1 MTKNRK
7 TLVATSDHA
16 VFARRPNS
24 KRLGRPMNER
34 ISSIMC
40 IPILLAL
47 LLSSGIL
54 FAQDETKQDSPRQS
68 TADSAFTNADKNGD
82 GRLGPDEVKN
92 AALFKRMDTDSDGFV
107 TLKEAQAHAKRR
119 RVRENAAAPKEVSE
133 KPIFPASADGEAA
146 KRELLSTIADV
157 ASGDKRPPN
166 IVLLFSDDLGYG
178 DTSLY
183 GSQKIPTPNIDALGK
198 QGVRFSNAYVTA
210 ASCSPSRAGLMSGRY
225 QQRFGF
231 EFNTAGGAITHRLH
245 RGLDPSVV
253 TMTDVLKQA
262 GYVTGMFGKW
272 HLGTQPQFHPQAR
285 GFDVFYGF
293 LAGAH
298 SFFPSKA
305 PQPFHSTIMRDKS
318 PLIEPEYLTDAIARE
333 TVNFIGV
340 NQDKP
345 FFAYVP
351 FNAVHTPIEAT
362 KKYQD
367 RFPDETDQTRRDYY
381 AMTSALD
388 DAVGSIVAAID
399 KHGLSENTLVIFVND
414 NGGPIYTGVQSN
426 GALKLG
432 KLFLFEGG
440 IRVPMVIKLPG
451 KFEPGT
457 VYDHPTSA
465 LDLFPTICAAAGI
478 KVPSGIKLDGVDLT
492 PFVNGQFTGIPH
504 EALFWSNGP
513 NIAVRQGNWKLVKSY
528 DNTWLFDLAGDIGE
542 SKNLADSNPEIVER
556 LEKAYQKWRSGMS
569 KPAWPSKPN
578 RRKVEVDGLTYEMN
592 I

>member
-1 MTKNRK
+1 MNKCIVSSMC
-7 TLVATSDHA
+7 TL
-16 VFARRPNS
+16 
-24 KRLGRPMNER
+24 M
-34 ISSIMC
+34 
-40 IPILLAL
+40 LLAL
-47 LLSSGIL
+47 LLRSSIL
-54 FAQDETKQDSPRQS
+54 CAQDGTKQESPRQS
-68 TADSAFTNADKNGD
+68 AAEFAFSNADKNSD
-82 GRLGPDEVKN
+82 GRLEPDEIRN
-92 AALFKRMDTDSDGFV
+92 TALFKRMDSDSDGFV
-107 TLKEAQAHAKRR
+107 SQQEARSYAKRR
-119 RVRENAAAPKEVSE
+119 RARENAAAGKNVSS
-133 KPIFPASADGEAA
+133 KPVFPASTKGEVA

-183 GSQKIPTPNIDALGK
+183 GSQKIPTPNIDALGN

-253 TMTDVLKQA
+253 TLPDVLKQA

-285 GFDVFYGF
+285 GFDEFYGF

-298 SFFPSKA
+298 SFFPAKS
-305 PQPFHSTIMRDKS
+305 PQPFHSTIMRDTS

-333 TVNFIGV
+333 TVNFIAT
-340 NQDKP
+340 NHDTP

-362 KKYQD
+362 RKYQD
-367 RFPDETDQTRRDYY
+367 RFPNETDQTKRDYY

-388 DAVGSIVAAID
+388 DAVGLIVAAID

-426 GALKLG
+426 GQLKLG

-451 KFEPGT
+451 TFEPDT
-457 VYDHPTSA
+457 VYDQPTST

-478 KVPSGIKLDGVDLT
+478 DVPSGIKLDGVDLM
-492 PFVNGQFTGIPH
+492 PFVNRHSTGTPH
-504 EALFWSNGP
+504 ETLFWSNGP
-513 NIAVRQGNWKLVKSY
+513 NIAVRHGKWKLVKSY
-528 DNTWLFDLAGDIGE
+528 DNTWLFNLADDIGE
-542 SKNLADSNPEIVER
+542 STNLASAKPEIVKQ
-556 LEKAYQKWRSGMS
+556 LEALYQEWRSGMS
-569 KPAWPSKPN
+569 EPAWPSKPN
-578 RRKVEVDGLTYEMN
+578 RRKVEVDGFAYEMN

>member
-1 MTKNRK
+1 MNRFI
-7 TLVATSDHA
+7 LFLIAFLLS
-16 VFARRPNS
+16 PC
-24 KRLGRPMNER
+24 M
-34 ISSIMC
+34 
-40 IPILLAL
+40 LLAQ
-47 LLSSGIL
+47 G
-54 FAQDETKQDSPRQS
+54 ETKQGS
-68 TADSAFTNADKNGD
+68 TDSAFTKADKNGD

-92 AALFKRMDTDSDGFV
+92 EALFNRMDADSDGFV
-107 TLKEAQAHAKRR
+107 TQNEAQALAKRR
-119 RVRENAAAPKEVSE
+119 RARENEAAAKEVSNE
-133 KPIFPASADGEAA
+133 PVFPANPEGEAA
-146 KRELLSTIADV
+146 KRKLLSTIPAV
-157 ASGDKRPPN
+157 TTGDKRPPN

-178 DTSLY
+178 DISLY
-183 GSQKIPTPNIDALGK
+183 GSKKIPTPNIDALGK

-285 GFDVFYGF
+285 GFDEFYGF

-298 SFFPSKA
+298 SFFPAKA
-305 PQPFHSTIMRDKS
+305 SQPFHTTIMRDKS
-318 PLIEPEYLTDAIARE
+318 PLIESDYLTDAIARE
-333 TVNFIGV
+333 TVKFIGA

-367 RFPDETDQTRRDYY
+367 RFPNELDPTKRDYY

-388 DAVGSIVAAID
+388 DAVGAIVAAIG

-426 GALKLG
+426 GPLKLG

-440 IRVPMVIKLPG
+440 IRVPMIVKMPG
-451 KFEPGT
+451 KFQADT
-457 VYDHPTSA
+457 VYD
-465 LDLFPTICAAAGI
+465 
-478 KVPSGIKLDGVDLT
+478 
-492 PFVNGQFTGIPH
+492 
-504 EALFWSNGP
+504 
-513 NIAVRQGNWKLVKSY
+513 
-528 DNTWLFDLAGDIGE
+528 
-542 SKNLADSNPEIVER
+542 
-556 LEKAYQKWRSGMS
+556 
-569 KPAWPSKPN
+569 
-578 RRKVEVDGLTYEMN
+578 
-592 I
+592 

>member
-1 MTKNRK
+1 MKP
-7 TLVATSDHA
+7 TLAFLCSLVL
-16 VFARRPNS
+16 VCPGFAKDKQSSEQSNAAS
-24 KRLGRPMNER
+24 K
-34 ISSIMC
+34 
-40 IPILLAL
+40 
-47 LLSSGIL
+47 
-54 FAQDETKQDSPRQS
+54 FAA
-68 TADSAFTNADKNGD
+68 ADRNGD
-82 GRLGPDEVKN
+82 GKLGPDEIKN
-92 AALFKRMDTDSDGFV
+92 ESLFKRMDADSDGFV
-107 TLKEAQAHAKRR
+107 TPKESLTHTKQRR
-119 RVRENAAAPKEVSE
+119 SRENPPAAERVSNE
-133 KPIFPASADGEAA
+133 PVFPANPEGEAT
-146 KRELLSTIADV
+146 KGKLLSTIPNIA
-157 ASGDKRPPN
+157 AGDKRPPN

-178 DTSLY
+178 DLSLY
-183 GSQKIPTPNIDALGK
+183 GSKKIPTPNIDALGK

-272 HLGTQPQFHPQAR
+272 HLGTQPQFHPRAR
-285 GFDVFYGF
+285 GFDEFYGF

-298 SFFPSKA
+298 SFFPAKA
-305 PQPFHSTIMRDKS
+305 PQPFHSTIMRDRS

-333 TVNFIGV
+333 TVRFIEA
-340 NQDKP
+340 NRDKT

-362 KKYQD
+362 KKYQE
-367 RFPDETDQTRRDYY
+367 RFPNESDQTKRDYY

-388 DAVGSIVAAID
+388 DAVGAIVDAIGR
-399 KHGLSENTLVIFVND
+399 HGLSENTLVIFVND

-426 GALKLG
+426 GPLKLG

-440 IRVPMVIKLPG
+440 IRVPMVFKMPG
-451 KFEPGT
+451 KFEPDT
-457 VYDHPTSA
+457 VYDHPTST

-478 KVPSGIKLDGVDLT
+478 KVPSGIDLDGVDLT
-492 PFVNGQFTGIPH
+492 PFINGQSTEKPH

-513 NIAVRQGNWKLVKSY
+513 NIAVRQGNWKFVKSY
-528 DNTWLFDLAGDIGE
+528 GNTWLFDLASDIGE
-542 SKNLADSNPEIVER
+542 SRNLASSKPGKVEQM
-556 LEKAYQKWRSGMS
+556 EKLYQEWRSEMS

-578 RRKVEVDGLTYEMN
+578 RRKVEVDGLVYEMN